1 MNEAPQS
8 FHQTKKKAYLSRQK
22 TELRERLDCIIMT
35 MAFSISVI
43 FSITHS
49 SFATSWML
57 MWDLLELKEVQRAA
71 TALLK
76 SIQLSVYM
84 QNPHWIHVI
93 KYAAT
98 LPPFQMYTAVI
109 VMRTRFVFE
118 STPWNL
124 MYGFPNSSTFIF
136 IVVAA
141 AVACNKTTRVH

>member
-1 MNEAPQS
+1 MTACDDIFFQWCEKLIKDKSGAFTATTIKLLHFSHWIELWMRRHKVSIKQ
-8 FHQTKKKAYLSRQK
+8 KKKAYLSRQK

-49 SFATSWML
+49 SFATSWMF
-57 MWDLLELKEVQRAA
+57 MWDMLELKEVQRAA

-76 SIQLSVYM
+76 SIQFSVYM

-98 LPPFQMYTAVI
+98 LPPF
-109 VMRTRFVFE
+109 
-118 STPWNL
+118 
-124 MYGFPNSSTFIF
+124 
-136 IVVAA
+136 
-141 AVACNKTTRVH
+141 